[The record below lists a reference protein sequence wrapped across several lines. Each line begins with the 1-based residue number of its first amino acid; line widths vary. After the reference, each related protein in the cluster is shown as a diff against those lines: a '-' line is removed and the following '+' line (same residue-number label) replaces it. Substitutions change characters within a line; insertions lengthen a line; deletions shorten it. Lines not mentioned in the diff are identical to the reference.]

1 MPSAQ
6 ELAAEYRRVGKVF
19 VDAVKGMTREQVLA
33 KPVPGKWSTL
43 EVVAHLA
50 DFEPVYVDR
59 MKRIISH
66 DKPLLM
72 GADENLFLKT
82 LFYADR
88 DLAEELAVID
98 ATRASFTRI
107 IEKLSPEH
115 LNRQGVHS
123 ERGLTTLEALIVL
136 QNEHMLHHLKFIVE
150 KKTALGIA

>member
-1 MPSAQ
+1 MPTAK
-6 ELAAEYRRVGKVF
+6 ELAAEYRRAGKLF
-19 VDAVKGMTREQVLA
+19 VDTVKGMTREQALA
-33 KPVPGKWSTL
+33 KPVPGKMSTL
-43 EVVAHLA
+43 EVVAHMA

-98 ATRASFTRI
+98 ATRVSFARI
-107 IEKLSPEH
+107 IEKLSPEQ
-115 LNRQGVHS
+115 LARQGVHS
-123 ERGLTTLEALIVL
+123 ERGITTLEALIVL
-136 QNEHMLHHLKFIVE
+136 ENEHMLHHLKFIVE
-150 KKTALGIA
+150 KKKALGIS